1 MPLTAGT
8 RLGAYE
14 ITAAIGAGGMG
25 EVYRARDTK
34 LHRDVAIK
42 VLPLWLMADPD
53 QSARFDRTARLLAT
67 LNHPNIG
74 AIYGVEDSGGVR
86 ALVLELVEGPTLAEL
101 LSGAP
106 DQAPA
111 AAAPSESASRG
122 AAARA
127 VAAPRALPIEEALA
141 IARQIAEA
149 LDAAHERGIVHRDLK
164 PANVKITARG
174 TVKLLDFGIATQEV
188 LLDAETM
195 PGLVESAAP
204 GQIVGTV
211 GYMSPEQIRGEF
223 VDFRSDQF
231 SLGII
236 LFEML
241 TGRCPFA
248 RSSPAETLAAVLRDR
263 PPAIESLNP
272 KVPPAL
278 QWLIDRCLAKR
289 PEDRYAS
296 THDLAKDLA
305 ILRDGFAQPQ
315 AVTGL
320 AGKSTLPVSRTPLIG
335 RGAEVAAVCSLL
347 LRDEVRLV
355 TLTGT
360 GGTGKTRLALQ
371 VAGEIDPAFCGG
383 VYFVALASIT
393 DPALVAPTVV
403 QALGTRE
410 IGTRDPGEVLKEA
423 LGAAH
428 DRTLLLLDNF
438 EQLLD
443 ATPLLTNLLES
454 CARLKVLVTSRAVLR
469 VYGEYEFNVPP
480 LELPSRGDRA
490 SIDELTRCPAVALF
504 LQRAAAVKSDF
515 VLTSENTVAVAD
527 ICTKLDGLPLAIEL
541 AAARVRMLTPRA
553 MLQRLESRFE
563 LLTGGARDLPARQ
576 QTLWATVEWSYGLL
590 TDQEQKLF
598 RRLAVFV
605 NGCTLE
611 AAEAVCN
618 AAADLETGLLDV
630 MESLVGKSLI
640 QQTQPPDGET
650 RFTMLETIR
659 DYAMR
664 QLASSPDETMARRAH
679 AAYCIVLAEEGATR
693 EEPAERARWL
703 ERCDLEHDNFRVALE
718 WAIRTKA
725 AEWGLRLGAAL
736 FPFWQA
742 REHYSEGRDRL
753 NALLELTA
761 HADIRKARARVLHAA
776 TALAHEQGDYTSS
789 RELLEEQLSLN
800 RALGDVAGIV
810 SALNAIAADES
821 FIGNLKSARSLF
833 EECLRVSQEA
843 GSELTV
849 AQSLANLAYILKED
863 GDLTGAKVLAER
875 ALAIFVRL
883 KDFAGAAWLQ
893 SRLGDLEREQGNVGV
908 AKVWYERAL
917 AMFEKLGDRAG
928 LARTMID
935 LAAVAFDQGQDGEAH
950 TTLAQALT
958 LFRDMAHR
966 RGIANVLEAFA
977 SFAAKRDRAARALCL
992 AGAAD
997 AIRHKTG
1004 AVVHSKSDRTPL
1016 ARELDRARQRL
1027 GDAAVAAE
1035 MQGWSIT
1042 MEAAIQYA
1050 LNEEESPIRSSPGQ

>member
-14 ITAAIGAGGMG
+14 ITGVIGAGGMG

-42 VLPLWLMADPD
+42 VLPLWLMADPE
-53 QSARFDRTARLLAT
+53 QSARFDRTACLLAT

-86 ALVLELVEGPTLAEL
+86 ALVLELVEGSTLAEL

-106 DQAPA
+106 HQAPAYAAIESASREAAARA
-111 AAAPSESASRG
+111 AAAPG
-122 AAARA
+122 
-127 VAAPRALPIEEALA
+127 ALPIEEALA

-149 LDAAHERGIVHRDLK
+149 LDAAHERGIVHRDVK

-174 TVKLLDFGIATQEV
+174 TVKLLDFGIATQEA
-188 LLDAETM
+188 LPDAETV
-195 PGLVESAAP
+195 PGLVEFASS

-211 GYMSPEQIRGEF
+211 GYMSPEQIRGES

-231 SLGII
+231 SLGVI

-248 RSSPAETLAAVLRDR
+248 RSSPGETLAAVLRDR
-263 PPAIESLNP
+263 PPAIEALNP
-272 KVPPAL
+272 KVPPPL
-278 QWLIDRCLAKR
+278 QWLIDRCLAKQ
-289 PEDRYAS
+289 PDNRYAS
-296 THDLAKDLA
+296 TRELAKDLA
-305 ILRDGFAQPQ
+305 ILRDGLAQPQ

-320 AGKSTLPVSRTPLIG
+320 AGKSALPVSRTPLIG
-335 RGAEVAAVCSLL
+335 REAEAAAVGSLL
-347 LRDEVRLV
+347 LRDDVRLV

-371 VAGEIDPAFCGG
+371 VAAEIDPAFRGG

-393 DPALVAPTVV
+393 DPALVAPTVL

-410 IGTRDPGEVLKEA
+410 IGTRDPTEVLREA

-443 ATPLLTNLLES
+443 ATPLLTSLLES

-469 VYGEYEFNVPP
+469 VYGEHEFKVPP
-480 LELPSRGDRA
+480 LELPSRGARA
-490 SIDELTRCPAVALF
+490 PIDELTRCPSVALF

-515 VLTSENTVAVAD
+515 VLTPENTVAVTE
-527 ICTKLDGLPLAIEL
+527 ICTRLDGLPLAIEL
-541 AAARVRMLTPRA
+541 AAARVRTLTPRA

-576 QTLWATVEWSYGLL
+576 QTLRATVEWSYGLL
-590 TDQEQKLF
+590 TEEEQKFF

-605 NGCTLE
+605 NGCTLD

-618 AAADLETGLLDV
+618 AAADLETGPLDA

-640 QQTQPPDGET
+640 QQTQTPDGET

-659 DYAMR
+659 DYAAH
-664 QLASSPDETMARRAH
+664 QLASSPDETLARRAH
-679 AAYCIVLAEEGATR
+679 AAYCLVLAEEGAAR

-703 ERCDLEHDNFRVALE
+703 ERCDPEHDNFRVALE
-718 WAIRTKA
+718 WAIRTNE

-736 FPFWQA
+736 LPFWEA

-761 HADIRKARARVLHAA
+761 HADIRKARVRVLHAA
-776 TALAHEQGDYTSS
+776 CALAHEQGDYTSS
-789 RELLEEQLSLN
+789 RVLLEEQLSLS

-810 SALNAIAADES
+810 SALNAIAGHES

-833 EECLRVSQEA
+833 EECLRLSQEA

-849 AQSLANLAYILKED
+849 AQSLSNLAYILKED
-863 GDLTGAKVLAER
+863 GDPAGAKALAEQ
-875 ALAIFVRL
+875 ALAIFVSL

-893 SRLGDLEREQGNVGV
+893 NRLGDLEREQGH
-908 AKVWYERAL
+908 AEAARVWYERAL
-917 AMFEKLGDRAG
+917 ATFEKLGDRTG

-935 LAAVAFDQGQDGEAH
+935 LAGVAFDQGQDARAH
-950 TTLAQALT
+950 ATLAQALT
-958 LFRDMAHR
+958 LCRDMAHR
-966 RGIANVLEAFA
+966 RGIAHALEAFA
-977 SFAAKRDRAARALCL
+977 SFAARRGHAARALCL

-997 AIRHKTG
+997 AVRHTIG
-1004 AVVHSKSDRTPL
+1004 AVVHSKSERAAL

-1027 GDAAVAAE
+1027 GDGAVAAE

-1050 LNEEESPIRSSPGQ
+1050 LGEEESPVRSSPGQ

>member
-1 MPLTAGT
+1 M
-8 RLGAYE
+8 
-14 ITAAIGAGGMG
+14 
-25 EVYRARDTK
+25 
-34 LHRDVAIK
+34 
-42 VLPLWLMADPD
+42 
-53 QSARFDRTARLLAT
+53 
-67 LNHPNIG
+67 
-74 AIYGVEDSGGVR
+74 
-86 ALVLELVEGPTLAEL
+86 
-101 LSGAP
+101 
-106 DQAPA
+106 
-111 AAAPSESASRG
+111 
-122 AAARA
+122 
-127 VAAPRALPIEEALA
+127 
-141 IARQIAEA
+141 
-149 LDAAHERGIVHRDLK
+149 HRDLK

-188 LLDAETM
+188 LPDAETT
-195 PGLVESAAP
+195 PGLVEFAAP

-231 SLGII
+231 SLGVI

-278 QWLIDRCLAKR
+278 QWLIDRCLAKQ

-305 ILRDGFAQPQ
+305 ILRDGLAQPQ

-335 RGAEVAAVCSLL
+335 REAEVAAVCSLL

-371 VAGEIDPAFCGG
+371 VAGEIDPAFRGG

-515 VLTSENTVAVAD
+515 VLTPENTVAVAE

-590 TDQEQKLF
+590 TDEEQKLF

-659 DYAMR
+659 DYAVR
-664 QLASSPDETMARRAH
+664 QLASSPDETLARRAH

-776 TALAHEQGDYTSS
+776 SALAHEQGDYTSS
-789 RELLEEQLSLN
+789 RALLEEQLSLS

-849 AQSLANLAYILKED
+849 AQSLTNLAYILKED
-863 GDLTGAKVLAER
+863 GDLTGAKALAEQ

-893 SRLGDLEREQGNVGV
+893 NRLGDLEREQGNAGV
-908 AKVWYERAL
+908 ARMWYERAL
-917 AMFEKLGDRAG
+917 AMFEKLGDRTG
-928 LARTMID
+928 SARTMID
-935 LAAVAFDQGQDGEAH
+935 LAGVAFDQGQDGKAH

-966 RGIANVLEAFA
+966 RGIAHVLEAFA
-977 SFAAKRDRAARALCL
+977 SFAAKRGHAARALCL

-997 AIRHKTG
+997 AIRHTTG
-1004 AVVHSKSDRTPL
+1004 AVVHSKSERMAL

-1050 LNEEESPIRSSPGQ
+1050 LSEEESPIRSSPGQ